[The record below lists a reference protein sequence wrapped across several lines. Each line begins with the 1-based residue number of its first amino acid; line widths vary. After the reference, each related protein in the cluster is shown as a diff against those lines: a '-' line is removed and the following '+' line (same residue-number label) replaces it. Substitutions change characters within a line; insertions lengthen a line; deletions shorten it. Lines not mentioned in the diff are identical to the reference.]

1 MQQYTYDKRQGL
13 GLRHSVA
20 TTIYQTTAF
29 EKRAS
34 AMSFQTHAGE
44 SGRMVA
50 EACHQ
55 QLVLILD
62 SEPYSRCIRPVSLF
76 YLVTNAPRTCTY
88 MYVYV
93 CICTANAYAHY
104 SARR

>member
-29 EKRAS
+29 EKSAS

-44 SGRMVA
+44 SGRMVLSPTA
-50 EACHQ
+50 GVDIRLRAIQ
-55 QLVLILD
+55 A
-62 SEPYSRCIRPVSLF
+62 YSRCIRPVSLF

-88 MYVYV
+88 MYMYVYV
-93 CICTANAYAHY
+93 YVHP
-104 SARR
+104 RMQFK